1 MRTYERGVEGETLS
15 CGTGATA
22 VAIAMHASQKTN
34 SNCITLQTQ
43 GGDLEVQFIYK
54 DASYVD
60 IWLRGSVH
68 HVYNGAFE

>member
-1 MRTYERGVEGETLS
+1 
-15 CGTGATA
+15 
-22 VAIAMHASQKTN
+22 MHASQKTN